1 MKMFR
6 IVVLS
11 LLVSLASYAAAP
23 KTVLPESGYLSSD
36 RLKYHGYL
44 FVGDV
49 LEKKAE
55 LRQVRE
61 YSNMIMFLSRYE
73 KESPYLDITADSPA
87 RTKAKLEF
95 LRNEGERMAFLDSL
109 GFEIIWPDP
118 LAALIKAGDVE
129 TYKKE
134 LRFIK
139 KNLPEMALVDI
150 VYPCDE
156 PNLNEVSAETLEKS
170 VDVFKAEFP
179 EIKTLFC
186 YAIVHPKF
194 LESKAPRNADILA
207 IDPYMF
213 TTCYENTAADFEA
226 HYMENLACALD
237 WINRQDKPFIM
248 VADAFASTP
257 GAGKKMPAADPSLWY
272 YMLALVQ
279 PDCIGLAWFYYGE
292 PIEEGKHSGFQ
303 FDSAPEA
310 LRETHRQIGETILGK
325 ASRLGLAWFDEKEE
339 GKAAE

>member
-1 MKMFR
+1 MFR
-6 IVVLS
+6 VVMLF
-11 LLVSLASYAAAP
+11 LLVSLMSYAATP
-23 KTVLPESGYLSSD
+23 KTVLPESGYLSSG

-49 LEKKAE
+49 LKKKAE
-55 LRQVRE
+55 LKQVRE
-61 YSNMIMFLSRYE
+61 YSNMIMFLSTYE
-73 KESPYLDITADSPA
+73 NDSPYLDITADSPA
-87 RTKAKLEF
+87 RTKEKLEF

-109 GFEIIWPDP
+109 GFEIIWSDP
-118 LAALIKAGDVE
+118 LSALIKAGDVE

-134 LRFIK
+134 LAFIK

-150 VYPCDE
+150 IYPCDE

-170 VDVFKAEFP
+170 IDVFKAEFP
-179 EIKTLFC
+179 EIKTMFC

-213 TTCYENTAADFEA
+213 TTHFKNTAADFEA

-248 VADAFASTP
+248 VADSFASTP
-257 GAGKKMPAADPSLWY
+257 GEGKKIPEADPSLWY
-272 YMLALVQ
+272 YMLALTQ
-279 PDCIGLAWFYYGE
+279 PDCIGLSWFYYGD
-292 PIEEGKHSGFQ
+292 PIEDGKHSGFQ
-303 FDSAPEA
+303 FDSASEA
-310 LRETHRQIGETILGK
+310 LQKTHRQIGETILGK
-325 ASRLGLAWFDEKEE
+325 PSRLGLEWFDEQPKEKQATE
-339 GKAAE
+339 